1 VQCRRT
7 SWFPPVWRANGRR
20 AQADVAWDRF
30 KMMIVI
36 HNGKR
41 MTDII
46 LLVKH
51 ADTSGR
57 IHRGHVSGGEGGQ
70 P

>member
-1 VQCRRT
+1 MVSACPEGERSLGFR
-7 SWFPPVWRANGRR
+7 PARHMGRL
-20 AQADVAWDRF
+20 

-36 HNGKR
+36 HVEKR

-51 ADTSGR
+51 VDTSWR
-57 IHRGHVSGGEGGQ
+57 IHRGHVSSGEGGQ

>member
-1 VQCRRT
+1 MV
-7 SWFPPVWRANGRR
+7 
-20 AQADVAWDRF
+20 
-30 KMMIVI
+30 VI
-36 HNGKR
+36 HIEKR

-51 ADTSGR
+51 VDTSWR
-57 IHRGHVSGGEGGQ
+57 IHRGHVSIGEGGQ

>member
-1 VQCRRT
+1 M
-7 SWFPPVWRANGRR
+7 A
-20 AQADVAWDRF
+20 RF

-36 HNGKR
+36 HIGKR

-51 ADTSGR
+51 AGSRR
-57 IHRGHVSGGEGGQ
+57 IDRGHVSSGEGGQ

>member
-1 VQCRRT
+1 MSSEVMVSACLEGERPLGFGQPGTWARL
-7 SWFPPVWRANGRR
+7 
-20 AQADVAWDRF
+20 

-36 HNGKR
+36 HVEKR

-51 ADTSGR
+51 AGSWR
-57 IHRGHVSGGEGGQ
+57 IHRGHVSSGEGGQ